1 MRRKKDPIQNL
12 IIVAL
17 SIILL
22 IIVIPMFIPIGE
34 PAQVLF
40 KQTQEE
46 ELVVETQDTYIEFVE
61 TPFLD
66 EVAQEVVMPTYEINV
81 PLEWQEFGWDICQQ
95 HSFPYE
101 TWLAV
106 MRQESGFNLKAVGI
120 NYAKDNKTILSKDLG
135 LMGLNDRFKET
146 HASAAGI
153 PIDEFDYFNPY
164 HNIKAGII
172 ELVKTVLTKPRIE
185 KLMYKLVDEGLL
197 KEDYNIEDMGTILR
211 ALGGRV
217 FEDIMKEESDLFV
230 EYEEDKIK
238 RVIGKNTPNI
248 IKEVLKEQGRV

>member
-172 ELVKTVLTKPRIE
+172 ELVNHRDYWYAQGINGDENVWIYMLNSYNMGRGGYSNYIASRGSISRIYDQKILKWKTMLE
-185 KLMYKLVDEGLL
+185 MEGRL
-197 KEDYNIEDMGTILR
+197 
-211 ALGGRV
+211 
-217 FEDIMKEESDLFV
+217 
-230 EYEEDKIK
+230 
-238 RVIGKNTPNI
+238 P
-248 IKEVLKEQGRV
+248 